1 MSTTPTTPKLPG
13 PATAPLRVRPPAARP
28 RARELLRGHPL
39 ALALSAALALA
50 ALSLLY
56 PSTPSYDPWAWI
68 QWGRDIVQLELNTKT
83 GPSWKPLPVLFTA
96 PFSLFGGAAPDLWL
110 VVARAGGLL
119 ALLMCFRLAGR
130 MVGRGPA
137 AWAAGAIAAAGLLL
151 STYWLRN
158 TMMGYSEGLLIALV
172 LFAVERH
179 LDDHHGQAFALGFGA
194 ALLRP
199 EVWPFLGL
207 YGLWLMWREPE
218 HRRLVVGLGFMTVFL
233 WLAPEWWG
241 SGQPLRAASRA
252 QEVVGGP
259 ALSDNPAVELL
270 KRARTLVLSPVKAG
284 ILAAL
289 AYSAWVVLHRR
300 HLPLALWMAAAAA
313 AWVGIVA
320 VMTQG
325 GFAGN
330 ERYLAV
336 PVALGCVLAGAGWVW
351 LASALGRIG
360 ARAVPSAARVAGPV
374 AGLVLLAAA
383 VPFAIPRIDQLSND
397 DQVLRFEAQLR
408 DQLATAVREYGGR
421 DRALACGAPYAGAYN
436 VAMVSWYLDVPGE
449 RVDYQTWLPDA
460 PPGVA
465 FRARSR
471 EGVNPTPPVTKDWK
485 PVVHQGEW
493 TILEACGP
501 AGPGTRPRDPN
512 RR

>member
-1 MSTTPTTPKLPG
+1 
-13 PATAPLRVRPPAARP
+13 
-28 RARELLRGHPL
+28 
-39 ALALSAALALA
+39 
-50 ALSLLY
+50 
-56 PSTPSYDPWAWI
+56 
-68 QWGRDIVQLELNTKT
+68 
-83 GPSWKPLPVLFTA
+83 VLF
-96 PFSLFGGAAPDLWL
+96 G
-110 VVARAGGLL
+110 
-119 ALLMCFRLAGR
+119 
-130 MVGRGPA
+130 
-137 AWAAGAIAAAGLLL
+137 
-151 STYWLRN
+151 
-158 TMMGYSEGLLIALV
+158 
-172 LFAVERH
+172 VERH

-199 EVWPFLGL
+199 EVWPFLAL

-241 SGQPLRAASRA
+241 SGEPLRAASRA
-252 QEVVGGP
+252 KEVVGASP
-259 ALSDNPAVELL
+259 ALTDNPAIELL
-270 KRARTLVLSPVKAG
+270 KRARTLLLSPVKAG

-289 AYSAWVVLHRR
+289 AYSAYVVLRRR
-300 HLPLALWMAAAAA
+300 HLPLALWMAVGAA

-330 ERYLAV
+330 ERYLAM

-351 LASALGRIG
+351 LTRAIGRLGGRIVPGG
-360 ARAVPSAARVAGPV
+360 ARFVAPV
-374 AGLVLLAAA
+374 VGVALLAAA
-383 VPFAIPRIDQLSND
+383 FPFATPRLAQLD
-397 DQVLRFEAQLR
+397 DDDTVLRFQAQLR
-408 DQLATAVREYGGR
+408 DDLELAVDKYGGR
-421 DRALACGAPYAGAYN
+421 ERALACGKPFAGAYN

-449 RVDYQTWLPDA
+449 GIDYQTWMPDA

-471 EGVNPTPPVTKDWK
+471 PGVYPTPPVTKDWK
-485 PVVHQGEW
+485 PVVRQGEW

-501 AGPGTRPRDPN
+501 AGPASRPRDPN